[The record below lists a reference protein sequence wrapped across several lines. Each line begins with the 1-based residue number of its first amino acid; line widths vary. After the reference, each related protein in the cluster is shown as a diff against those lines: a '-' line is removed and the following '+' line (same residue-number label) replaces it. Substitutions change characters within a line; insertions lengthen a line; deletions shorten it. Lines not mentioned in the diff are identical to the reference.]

1 MIELEDNR
9 DKEKLKNLEIAA
21 NNDQVNKDKI
31 FEIYSNISFDL
42 KSLIQAE
49 DIYQTFDDIDAR
61 ALIYQKYLLSDNDEN
76 KIKLLF
82 ILKDLFK
89 KENLSNIFVKKL
101 SDSLEKIDL
110 KDVPK
115 SYKEIVEKKY
125 NHAGGIYTREN

>member
-61 ALIYQKYLLSDNDEN
+61 ALIYQKNIYFQTTT
-76 KIKLLF
+76 KIKLSF
-82 ILKDLFK
+82 Y
-89 KENLSNIFVKKL
+89 LS
-101 SDSLEKIDL
+101 
-110 KDVPK
+110 
-115 SYKEIVEKKY
+115 
-125 NHAGGIYTREN
+125 